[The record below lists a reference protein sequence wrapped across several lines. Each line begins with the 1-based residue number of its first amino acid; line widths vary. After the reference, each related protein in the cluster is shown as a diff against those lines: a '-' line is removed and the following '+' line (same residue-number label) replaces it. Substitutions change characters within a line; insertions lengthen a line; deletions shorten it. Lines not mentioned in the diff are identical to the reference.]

1 VRTKGRDEGEN
12 NSSCYRISTLT
23 RMKVPLEVYDVVII
37 KNKLR
42 NNEKITVKLVKTE
55 KRSKKMR
62 RLLWNPIDD
71 DVENSP

>member
-1 VRTKGRDEGEN
+1 
-12 NSSCYRISTLT
+12 
-23 RMKVPLEVYDVVII
+23 MKVPLEVYDVLMI

-42 NNEKITVKLVKTE
+42 NNEEITVNLVKTE
-55 KRSKKMR
+55 KRRKKMR

>member
-1 VRTKGRDEGEN
+1 MRTKGRDEGEN
-12 NSSCYRISTLT
+12 NSSYRISTLT
-23 RMKVPLEVYDVVII
+23 RMKVPFEVYDVLMI

-42 NNEKITVKLVKTE
+42 NNEEITINLVKTE
-55 KRSKKMR
+55 KRRKKMR